1 MQAMR
6 TANLNIYNKYK
17 SSQLTTPNPDSTLT
31 AANAG
36 QSTPLV
42 DSRFIKTGLGPNG
55 TANTMV
61 TLIDNALLK
70 TKKVINNIVSYPTR
84 RTPSQLRRP
93 FSRTHSRT
101 SSTTHKAAKTPF

>member
-6 TANLNIYNKYK
+6 TANLNIYNKYQ
-17 SSQLTTPNPDSTLT
+17 SSQLITPNPDSTLT

-36 QSTPLV
+36 QTTPLV

-61 TLIDNALLK
+61 SLIDAALLK
-70 TKKVINNIVSYPTR
+70 TKKVLLPIVSYQTKPTR
-84 RTPSQLRRP
+84 SLPQPPCSPTP
-93 FSRTHSRT
+93 SRT
-101 SSTTHKAAKTPF
+101 S